1 MENMFEMKH
10 MTRRRL
16 EGRMTGGGDG
26 NGRPITNGD
35 YVWTRERCREK
46 YVTLIVGH
54 VGGGAGVHDPPCWYM
69 LLRAAIKPAL
79 SHAGEEEDD
88 NAD

>member
-1 MENMFEMKH
+1 MFEMKH

-26 NGRPITNGD
+26 NERPITNGD
-35 YVWTRERCREK
+35 YVWTREGCREK
-46 YVTLIVGH
+46 YVTSLVMWE
-54 VGGGAGVHDPPCWYM
+54 VAPESMPQLPCWYR

-79 SHAGEEEDD
+79 SHAGEEEDGS
-88 NAD
+88 ADW